1 MKRASY
7 TGDGLQMSAN
17 NDAPRENPAPL
28 VEVDKPKPDRGPYY
42 AAMIERAEREAAGR
56 PDLIDEADP
65 EVLRSFRE
73 VVKARKEAGER

>member
-1 MKRASY
+1 MAE
-7 TGDGLQMSAN
+7 N
-17 NDAPRENPAPL
+17 IDAPREDATSSPE
-28 VEVDKPKPDRGPYY
+28 VENPKPGRGPYY

-73 VVKARKEAGER
+73 VVKAREEAGER